1 MALLG
6 ISARLVDGTR
16 GRVGEEGW
24 KGRVVEK
31 IAFQV
36 RILSSSPFLRH
47 LSRCTRPT
55 LHQELS
61 FDVFGCVFF
70 LFFPKSPLLNYMVWR
85 ERGGDRSPVLS
96 PFVET
101 WELYASRLC
110 SSCVIMVKGETDF
123 FLGIPWILCII
134 NVGMSTQFCN
144 TYIYIIRS
152 LKIENFLG

>member
-36 RILSSSPFLRH
+36 RILSSTPFLRH

-61 FDVFGCVFF
+61 FDVFGYVFF

-85 ERGGDRSPVLS
+85 ERGRGRSPVLS

-110 SSCVIMVKGETDF
+110 SSCVA
-123 FLGIPWILCII
+123 
-134 NVGMSTQFCN
+134 
-144 TYIYIIRS
+144 
-152 LKIENFLG
+152 

>member
-61 FDVFGCVFF
+61 FDVFGYVFF

-85 ERGGDRSPVLS
+85 EEEAVLRFYRRSWKRGNYTRPGCAAIALRDNGKGRNGLFPWNSLD
-96 PFVET
+96 FV
-101 WELYASRLC
+101 Y
-110 SSCVIMVKGETDF
+110 
-123 FLGIPWILCII
+123 
-134 NVGMSTQFCN
+134 N
-144 TYIYIIRS
+144 
-152 LKIENFLG
+152 